1 MIRSSGT
8 TRRTSNRIRKKR
20 RTYSPS
26 TDNDTSLSMI
36 PHRHRVEF
44 KKNFAS
50 IVMKKKAIIPANVC
64 SCELSISSN
73 SSLPSQAVNDK
84 ECDNIALN
92 HNSFWNFA
100 TTLSHP
106 IIRGKIANDKAI
118 PLVLNEVSSAVR
130 QLICGAKL
138 LMQQAKR
145 QKLLCDDLNT
155 LIEMKS
161 GKSLFGFVED
171 NKWQKIGDVF
181 VPNDEIIDLRFCS
194 ASVQLKTIGARFS
207 IKKKKKTKLFDHE
220 NTIAKDMRF
229 SKIGR
234 SAKKSNF
241 SIMPSTE
248 EEFRTTQGFLI

>member
-26 TDNDTSLSMI
+26 TDNDTSLNTPSTSSRI
-36 PHRHRVEF
+36 QEEF
-44 KKNFAS
+44 R
-50 IVMKKKAIIPANVC
+50 
-64 SCELSISSN
+64 SISSN
-73 SSLPSQAVNDK
+73 ISKPLPNLTFKEAVNDK

-194 ASVQLKTIGARFS
+194 ASVQLKTIGAR
-207 IKKKKKTKLFDHE
+207 
-220 NTIAKDMRF
+220 
-229 SKIGR
+229 
-234 SAKKSNF
+234 
-241 SIMPSTE
+241 
-248 EEFRTTQGFLI
+248 